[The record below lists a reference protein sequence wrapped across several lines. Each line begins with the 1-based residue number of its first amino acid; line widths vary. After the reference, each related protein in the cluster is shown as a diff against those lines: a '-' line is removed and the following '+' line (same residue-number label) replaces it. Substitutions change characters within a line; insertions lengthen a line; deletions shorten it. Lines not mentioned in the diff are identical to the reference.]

1 MPKRMNEGTALRQ
14 IQVQESIG
22 NCKNWRKCKNLN
34 VELGNGLCEECW
46 DKKLTKRFY
55 DDSD

>member
-22 NCKNWRKCKNLN
+22 NCKNRRKCKNLN
-34 VELGNGLCEECW
+34 VELGNGLCVECW
-46 DKKLTKRFY
+46 DKNLSKRFY